1 MVKNSHRHHQPS
13 VNLKYPQDINFR
25 KEIGSTLYIVNAH
38 FSDNHQEDMAA
49 KIQSLIERY

>member
-1 MVKNSHRHHQPS
+1 MEKFNQHHSPFN
-13 VNLKYPQDINFR
+13 NLKYPSDINFR

-38 FSDNHQEDMAA
+38 FNDNTQDDIAT

>member
-13 VNLKYPQDINFR
+13 VNLKYPSDINFR

-38 FSDNHQEDMAA
+38 FSDNHQDDMAT
-49 KIQSLIERY
+49 KIQNLIERY

>member
-1 MVKNSHRHHQPS
+1 MVKSNQHHNPFQ
-13 VNLKYPQDINFR
+13 NLKYPQDINFR

-38 FSDNHQEDMAA
+38 FNDSHQDDIAA